1 MLIPN
6 HPNDERLSALAS
18 RETDATADAT
28 LIAHVSSC
36 HRCTEL
42 VNELGAL
49 RAALAELPDLAPSR
63 PLRLLPPVEA
73 APAAA
78 ADRLGTW
85 ARRFF
90 APVLASGAALALV
103 GTIGTAAPAFGP
115 MAQGGAAAASE
126 EVTAVALPAGEPTA
140 SAVVGAA
147 AEAAASNAPD
157 EATASMGPLL
167 YAPDAAGSAEDGTT
181 RDLAVP
187 ATPAITDPDLQAA
200 EDTTSDRSTL
210 GSDEADQPQPETLAV
225 ERSPWPMVLFSGV
238 ALMIGALLLRWILVP
253 RAG

>member
-28 LIAHVSSC
+28 LTSHVSTC
-36 HRCTEL
+36 RRCTDL
-42 VNELGAL
+42 VTELGAL
-49 RAALAELPDLAPSR
+49 RAALADLPDLAPSR

-73 APAAA
+73 APAGA
-78 ADRLGTW
+78 ADRLGGW

-103 GTIGTAAPAFGP
+103 GTIGTAAPSLSG
-115 MAQGGAAAASE
+115 MAQSGAPASEPAHAVEMSAGDAAVTGAGGGA
-126 EVTAVALPAGEPTA
+126 P
-140 SAVVGAA
+140 
-147 AEAAASNAPD
+147 EAAASNVPD
-157 EATASMGPLL
+157 EAAASQAPLFGAG
-167 YAPDAAGSAEDGTT
+167 APSSAEDRTAE
-181 RDLAVP
+181 DLA
-187 ATPAITDPDLQAA
+187 TPTVTDPGVHAA
-200 EDTTSDRSTL
+200 EEEPEPSDDASTL
-210 GSDEADQPQPETLAV
+210 EFNDGDQTSRETLTV
-225 ERSPWPMVLFSGV
+225 ERSPWPMVLFTGV